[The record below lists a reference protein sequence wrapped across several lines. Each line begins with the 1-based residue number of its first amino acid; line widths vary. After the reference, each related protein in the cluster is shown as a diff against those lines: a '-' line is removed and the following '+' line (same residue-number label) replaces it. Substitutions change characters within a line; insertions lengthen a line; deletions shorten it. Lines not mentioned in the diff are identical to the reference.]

1 MNTYRALRPLLFL
14 AIGSPLACGDMRGA
28 ATQSNAAKA
37 RAAIASVDS
46 AGAREPDALSAMDSA
61 RAAPPRRITGYLV
74 RGTDESSFR
83 VCGTGKVHFLPA
95 SSASAVVLLQE
106 YRFRATGLL
115 RPIYF
120 VIKGRVLPDT
130 VIAGAN
136 RYTSVLQVTEFLGGK
151 NDTPECPPPRPGTL
165 IGEPGTSTIP

>member
-1 MNTYRALRPLLFL
+1 MGAVVMTACDDIRG
-14 AIGSPLACGDMRGA
+14 GSAASGA
-28 ATQSNAAKA
+28 AAA

-46 AGAREPDALSAMDSA
+46 AAPEQPDTMSALDSA
-61 RAAPPRRITGYLV
+61 RAAPPQRMTGYLV

-83 VCGTGKVHFLPA
+83 VCGSGRVHFLPA
-95 SSASAVVLLQE
+95 SSAAAVVLMQE

-115 RPIYF
+115 RPVYF

-130 VIAGAN
+130 TVAGVN

-151 NDTPECPPPRPGTL
+151 SDTPECPPPRQGSL
-165 IGEPGTSTIP
+165 IGQAGTSTVP